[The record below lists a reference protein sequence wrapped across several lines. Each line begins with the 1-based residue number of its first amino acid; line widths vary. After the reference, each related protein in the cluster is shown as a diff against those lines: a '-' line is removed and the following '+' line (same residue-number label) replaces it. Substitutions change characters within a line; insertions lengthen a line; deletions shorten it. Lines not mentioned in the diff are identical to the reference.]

1 MKPFSLPPAGR
12 PVSRADAQKSFVVNQ
27 FATPG
32 LGSMM
37 ARRFVAGS
45 GQLLLALTG
54 FVLVTCWFVMKMLE
68 LYSQIE
74 GDAPPQSYA
83 WLGKWGGLVFAAA
96 WLWSLVTSISLFRE
110 AKAQE
115 QAAQKNP
122 PPRIDEVAGGTSE
135 K

>member
-1 MKPFSLPPAGR
+1 
-12 PVSRADAQKSFVVNQ
+12 
-27 FATPG
+27 
-32 LGSMM
+32 MM

-83 WLGKWGGLVFAAA
+83 WLGKWGGLIFVVA

-122 PPRIDEVAGGTSE
+122 PPRIDEVTGGTSE